1 MLILDTGIV
10 TVSTITD
17 TPAAP
22 GLMPK
27 RRKTLQYKS
36 FFADRTIGY
45 GRAYA
50 AKGVSQQVDRLI
62 RVEYHP
68 ETQAGWI
75 ATIDNIQFRVDLV
88 QHGRDDDTGLLYTD
102 LTLAR
107 LDGDHDVTN

>member
-1 MLILDTGIV
+1 MILDAGV
-10 TVSTITD
+10 VSVSTITD

-27 RRKTLQYKS
+27 RRKVIKYKS
-36 FFADRTIGY
+36 FFGDRTVGY

-68 ETQAGWI
+68 ETQIGWI
-75 ATIDNIQFRVDLV
+75 ATIDNAQYRIDLV
-88 QHGRDDDTGLLYTD
+88 QPIRDDSTGLLYTD
-102 LTLAR
+102 LTLSR
-107 LDGDHDVTN
+107 LDGDHDVTD

>member
-1 MLILDTGIV
+1 MILDSGIV

-17 TPAAP
+17 TPTAP
-22 GLMPK
+22 GTMPK
-27 RRKTLQYKS
+27 RCKVLQYKS

-75 ATIDNIQFRVDLV
+75 ASIDNIQYRIDLV
-88 QHGRDDDTGLLYTD
+88 QPIRDDDTGLLYTD
-102 LTLAR
+102 LTLSR
-107 LDGDHDVTN
+107 LDGDHDVTD